1 MFHNVCSGMF
11 QEDEVQGQSY
21 VFVPPASMQAGI
33 EAGNFLEAS
42 EWNGLHGSGM
52 FGVSYDGIRDV
63 AATGRHHTWC
73 NRTQQCLA
81 YRIGI
86 MLLLAAS
93 SKIEQMAQIT
103 V

>member
-1 MFHNVCSGMF
+1 MF

-42 EWNGLHGSGM
+42 ELNSLHGSGM

-63 AATGRHHTWC
+63 AATGRHHPYVV
-73 NRTQQCLA
+73 QPHAAMPCLHA
-81 YRIGI
+81 LTKLECDSG
-86 MLLLAAS
+86 
-93 SKIEQMAQIT
+93 
-103 V
+103 

>member
-1 MFHNVCSGMF
+1 MMFNSLCSGMF

-42 EWNGLHGSGM
+42 ELNSLHGSGM

-63 AATGRHHTWC
+63 AATGRRHTYQCMLRAAVHMQSCRSLTILAC
-73 NRTQQCLA
+73 NS
-81 YRIGI
+81 G
-86 MLLLAAS
+86 
-93 SKIEQMAQIT
+93 
-103 V
+103 